1 MSKAEAGPG
10 TGSQSS
16 AILQPR
22 TDAGD
27 MPRCICGRSGLHDLR
42 KAGAIHVE
50 LVVDARGR

>member
-27 MPRCICGRSGLHDLR
+27 IPRCICGRSGLHDLR